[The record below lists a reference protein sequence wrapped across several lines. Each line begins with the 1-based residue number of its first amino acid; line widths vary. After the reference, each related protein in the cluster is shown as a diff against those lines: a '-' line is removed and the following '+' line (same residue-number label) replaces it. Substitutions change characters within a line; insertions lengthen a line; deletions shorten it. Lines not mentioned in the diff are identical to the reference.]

1 MLTQLLVLVILAI
14 SANAADHDMY
24 HNCSRVDV
32 CSQNREL
39 ERQERYQ
46 IILEGAVF
54 SQGVASF
61 RVQTTDGSE
70 NLGLNITA
78 IEGNI
83 FRVQIEET
91 ESSRYHIQDV
101 LDGEPTVVNFDDV
114 QLSLTSAEIFLGDK
128 RAVVNVSP
136 FSVEF
141 YANDVLTLVI
151 EGDRLTLENEE
162 LRHPFTV
169 GVSFPQALHLYG
181 LHEHADHLALRT
193 TAPGGDDPY
202 RIKTMDLTY
211 FELFST
217 MAMYGAVPVLYGHG
231 INATSGLFLHNAAEQ
246 WVEITNKDIG
256 ADAFFMVDSGA
267 LDIFIFLGPS
277 TTDVVRQYT
286 SLTGVAHLPPIW
298 SLGYHQCRWG
308 YADQQDVQTVIAD
321 LDTYDFPVDAIWL
334 DIQHTQ
340 DMKFFTWNSENFSDP
355 FDMLANLSS
364 THRYLVTLSDPHFK
378 VEEGYFVYDEAT
390 ANDYFIKNLDGTNY
404 EDQCWPGTSSWMD
417 YLNPA
422 ARDYYSSL
430 YLYENWNG
438 TTPTLG
444 GIWNDMNEAAIFNE
458 EIEKT
463 FPYDV
468 VHYGGVSNRDIHNM
482 YGYLQ
487 TMATHKGLIDRD
499 NGTLRPFILTRA
511 HFSGSQRYAAFWTGD
526 NTAEFGF
533 VTISYSMCLN
543 ANLLGL
549 VFCGNDVGGF
559 FGDPSDELLQR
570 FYQAG
575 AWLPFFREHASQES
589 ERREPYLFSEEVQAT
604 IREAIKTR
612 YAHLPV
618 WYTLFY
624 EHTRFGDPVIRPLFY
639 HYPNDV
645 ELLEV
650 DDQLLLGR
658 NILVKAIGE
667 SEVTSVP
674 IYFPGGEDE
683 IWFSAQLDGTTFPGT
698 GWTDIPVTIERIPVY
713 YRLGS
718 IIPTKQTSRPSTT
731 DMRNDGYTLTVL
743 LRNND
748 TAQGTVYN
756 DDNLSFEYR
765 DSQKYSYSD
774 LFGTEE
780 QVVISPIDESDNE
793 EFLIVVDNIVVL
805 TYNDDGTVVKNSY
818 KHDVNGVPINQMKYE
833 GKEPLVIILR

>member
-1 MLTQLLVLVILAI
+1 
-14 SANAADHDMY
+14 
-24 HNCSRVDV
+24 
-32 CSQNREL
+32 
-39 ERQERYQ
+39 
-46 IILEGAVF
+46 
-54 SQGVASF
+54 
-61 RVQTTDGSE
+61 
-70 NLGLNITA
+70 
-78 IEGNI
+78 
-83 FRVQIEET
+83 
-91 ESSRYHIQDV
+91 
-101 LDGEPTVVNFDDV
+101 
-114 QLSLTSAEIFLGDK
+114 
-128 RAVVNVSP
+128 
-136 FSVEF
+136 
-141 YANDVLTLVI
+141 
-151 EGDRLTLENEE
+151 
-162 LRHPFTV
+162 
-169 GVSFPQALHLYG
+169 
-181 LHEHADHLALRT
+181 
-193 TAPGGDDPY
+193 
-202 RIKTMDLTY
+202 
-211 FELFST
+211 
-217 MAMYGAVPVLYGHG
+217 
-231 INATSGLFLHNAAEQ
+231 
-246 WVEITNKDIG
+246 
-256 ADAFFMVDSGA
+256 
-267 LDIFIFLGPS
+267 
-277 TTDVVRQYT
+277 
-286 SLTGVAHLPPIW
+286 
-298 SLGYHQCRWG
+298 
-308 YADQQDVQTVIAD
+308 
-321 LDTYDFPVDAIWL
+321 
-334 DIQHTQ
+334 
-340 DMKFFTWNSENFSDP
+340 
-355 FDMLANLSS
+355 MLANLSS

-650 DDQLLLGR
+650 DDQLLLGTFFTFGKGVSTDWVCFKAEIFWSKLLANPKSR
-658 NILVKAIGE
+658 LCQYTFREVKTKSGFLHNLM
-667 SEVTSVP
+667 VP
-674 IYFPGGEDE
+674 LFRVRGGRTY
-683 IWFSAQLDGTTFPGT
+683 L
-698 GWTDIPVTIERIPVY
+698 
-713 YRLGS
+713 L
-718 IIPTKQTSRPSTT
+718 
-731 DMRNDGYTLTVL
+731 L
-743 LRNND
+743 LR
-748 TAQGTVYN
+748 G
-756 DDNLSFEYR
+756 
-765 DSQKYSYSD
+765 
-774 LFGTEE
+774 
-780 QVVISPIDESDNE
+780 
-793 EFLIVVDNIVVL
+793 
-805 TYNDDGTVVKNSY
+805 Y
-818 KHDVNGVPINQMKYE
+818 KFDYP
-833 GKEPLVIILR
+833 